1 MTLKEAEILALT
13 TLRQASGKVPFLH
26 IFACQSFAA
35 PQPAMYYNF
44 PSLFIYDTR
53 YIWLYPGY
61 SWSHMILFRAFSFL
75 QVMEEKLSKSNIEV
89 GVVPASTGKS
99 LALA

>member
-1 MTLKEAEILALT
+1 
-13 TLRQASGKVPFLH
+13 
-26 IFACQSFAA
+26 
-35 PQPAMYYNF
+35 
-44 PSLFIYDTR
+44 
-53 YIWLYPGY
+53 
-61 SWSHMILFRAFSFL
+61 MILFGAFSFL